1 MNTVK
6 YGKDANYRLTIRTFP
21 SMVEIVTRTINWQLE
36 NMRSENC
43 GLRSPKKNELETP
56 LSAEERAR
64 KDEENV
70 NRSVRRARQ
79 SVRWLIQRM
88 EADHMLTL
96 TYRENM
102 DSVQRLKKDFDHFR
116 RLATAKYPKWKYVA
130 IKEYQKR
137 GSLHMHIAVKGHQ
150 DIKFLRKCWY
160 RVLGCLGAT
169 GSDTLGSV
177 NVRAP
182 SRRWGGRGYEWRQDK
197 LASYLTKYLHK
208 GFDSSEHSSKRYWA
222 SKGLP
227 KPIVQCFW
235 MASRNMLEMI
245 LDSFDMAMLS
255 GMQNMPDFY
264 QSPDRTMLF
273 LKGVKSSNS
282 CVGQE
287 NDHISFEY

>member
-43 GLRSPKKNELETP
+43 GLRSPKRNEPDTP

-79 SVRWLIQRM
+79 SVRWLVQRM

-116 RLATAKYPKWKYVA
+116 RLVTAKYPEWKYVA
-130 IKEYQKR
+130 IKEYQER
-137 GSLHMHIAVKGHQ
+137 GSLHMHIAVKGRQ
-150 DIKFLRKCWY
+150 DIKFLRNCWY
-160 RVLGCLGAT
+160 KVLGCLGAT

-208 GFDSSEHSSKRYWA
+208 GFDLSEHSSKRYWA

-227 KPIVQCFW
+227 KPIVQRFW
-235 MASRNMLEMI
+235 MASKDMLEMI
-245 LDSFDMAMLS
+245 TDSFDMAMFS

-273 LKGVKSSNS
+273 LRGIRNPLCTIQSV
-282 CVGQE
+282 
-287 NDHISFEY
+287 H